1 MLEKVL
7 RTPLDDSES
16 LYLSQVKRSCRVDEM
31 AFYFPLL
38 ELRAADLRRL
48 LSKHNFGG
56 NNTIPEGVTQIDFKP
71 VSGFMHGY
79 IDLVF
84 ETDGRFYIADY
95 KSNHLG
101 NHFDDYRPEVLATAM
116 VRQQYT
122 LQYLVYTLAVHRFLG
137 QRVVGYDY
145 DRHFG
150 GVYYLFLRG
159 MDPARVGNG
168 VFFDR
173 PSRQLV
179 EAADTL
185 LMGNR

>member
-1 MLEKVL
+1 
-7 RTPLDDSES
+7 
-16 LYLSQVKRSCRVDEM
+16 
-31 AFYFPLL
+31 
-38 ELRAADLRRL
+38 
-48 LSKHNFGG
+48 
-56 NNTIPEGVTQIDFKP
+56 
-71 VSGFMHGY
+71 
-79 IDLVF
+79 
-84 ETDGRFYIADY
+84 
-95 KSNHLG
+95 
-101 NHFDDYRPEVLATAM
+101 M

-159 MDPARVGNG
+159 MDPARAGNG

-179 EAADTL
+179 EAVNAL
-185 LMGNR
+185 LRGDG